1 MSIFYLEVEGGTIYA
16 MNATTSITRNS
27 DGALS
32 NSLTEDGVYRSD
44 NYVVRPVVLSFSG
57 IITDISTFSGTN
69 FDIKPEQYL
78 NGLKRAQINKT
89 PIRVFYSDIQPPD
102 SNCYFTSFSH
112 KQDVTDGRAKNGL
125 NAFSVNFTL
134 QKTRFAQGATS
145 VAKPSSVVAKS
156 VATKSKKANSTSK
169 VKEEQYNT
177 WIINGTIDSA
187 IGKTQKDT
195 SGAP

>member
-1 MSIFYLEVEGGTIYA
+1 MSIFYLEVEGGTIYS

-112 KQDVTDGRAKNGL
+112 KQDLDQGRAGNGL
-125 NAFSVNFTL
+125 NAFNVNFTL

-145 VAKPSSVVAKS
+145 VAKPSSVVEAS
-156 VATKSKKANSTSK
+156 VATKSKKGSSTSK
-169 VKEEQYNT
+169 VGAPQFNSLVV
-177 WIINGTIDSA
+177 NGTIDGVIGGIKDSDASA
-187 IGKTQKDT
+187 
-195 SGAP
+195 P

>member
-1 MSIFYLEVEGGTIYA
+1 MSIFYLEVEGGTIYS

-44 NYVVRPVVLSFSG
+44 NYVVRPVILSFSG
-57 IITDISTFSGTN
+57 IITDISTFSGSN

-78 NGLKRAQINKT
+78 DGLKRAQINKT

-102 SNCYFTSFSH
+102 SNCYFTTFSH
-112 KQDVTDGRAKNGL
+112 KQDLDQGRAGNGL
-125 NAFSVNFTL
+125 NAFNVNFTL

-145 VAKPSSVVAKS
+145 VAKPSSVAEAS
-156 VATKSKKANSTSK
+156 VATKSKKSSSTSK
-169 VKEEQYNT
+169 VSEEEFNSLVV
-177 WIINGTIDSA
+177 NGEIDRA
-187 IGKTQKDT
+187 LGNVQTENAD
-195 SGAP
+195 AP

>member
-1 MSIFYLEVEGGTIYA
+1 M
-16 MNATTSITRNS
+16 
-27 DGALS
+27 
-32 NSLTEDGVYRSD
+32 
-44 NYVVRPVVLSFSG
+44 
-57 IITDISTFSGTN
+57 
-69 FDIKPEQYL
+69 

-145 VAKPSSVVAKS
+145 VAKPSSVVSDS

>member
-16 MNATTSITRNS
+16 MNATTSITRSS

-44 NYVVRPVVLSFSG
+44 NYVVRPVILSFSG

-69 FDIKPEQYL
+69 LDIKPEQYL
-78 NGLKRAQINKT
+78 TGLKRAQINKT

-102 SNCYFTSFSH
+102 DNCYFTSFSH
-112 KQDVTDGRAKNGL
+112 KQDVTEGRAKNGL

-134 QKTRFAQGATS
+134 QKTRFGQGATS
-145 VAKPSSVVAKS
+145 VAKPSSVVEAS
-156 VATKSKKANSTSK
+156 VATKSKKASSTSK
-169 VKEEQYNT
+169 VKDEQLNT
-177 WIINGTIDSA
+177 WRVNGKIESA
-187 IGKTQKDT
+187 IGQAQLD
-195 SGAP
+195 SL